1 MTPNDIT
8 AGELWACKYR
18 TRRMIGHDNRPV
30 RDMRV
35 GETARGPQTWESV
48 GVITTR
54 DREAQ
59 RLEIV
64 DIYDHTRHIVNY
76 EDVWDIDRAVM
87 EE

>member
-18 TRRMIGHDNRPV
+18 TVRMIAHDNRPV
-30 RDMRV
+30 QNLKI
-35 GETARGPQTWESV
+35 GEAARGPQTWESV

-54 DREAQ
+54 DRESQ
-59 RLEIV
+59 RLEIT
-64 DIYDHTRHIVNY
+64 DIYDHSVHIVNY

>member
-1 MTPNDIT
+1 MTPDDIT

-18 TRRMIGHDNRPV
+18 TTRMIAHDNRPV
-30 RDMRV
+30 RGMRV
-35 GETARGPQTWESV
+35 GETARGPQAWESV

-54 DREAQ
+54 DREQQ
-59 RLEIV
+59 RLQIV
-64 DIYDHTRHIVNY
+64 DVYDHTTHIVNY

>member
-18 TRRMIGHDNRPV
+18 TTRMIAHDNRPV
-30 RDMRV
+30 IDLKI
-35 GETARGPQTWESV
+35 GEAARGPQAWESV

-54 DREAQ
+54 DRESQ
-59 RLEIV
+59 RLQVV
-64 DIYDHTRHIVNY
+64 DIYDHTTHIVNY
-76 EDVWDIDRAVM
+76 EDVWEIDRAVM